1 VRSGPQAVARVLGK
15 RLGPLLVL
23 LAVLALVGDPRSGG
37 VQAGLIFAAAVAFT
51 AIVAGATSAVRAFPP
66 AILRNAA
73 VWGVGLAVGA
83 GVFAAT
89 GAVFDFIIVEIA
101 THKASIGGALLNLA
115 AFLTVAGV
123 GGVVFLCLAAR
134 ATPLDDAP

>member
-1 VRSGPQAVARVLGK
+1 MRSGPQAVARVLGK
-15 RLGPLLVL
+15 RLAPLLFL
-23 LAVLALVGDPRSGG
+23 FAVLALVGDPRGGG
-37 VQAGLIFAAAVAFT
+37 VQAGLILAAAIAFT
-51 AIVAGATSAVRAFPP
+51 VIVAGVAKAVRAFPP

-73 VWGVGLAVGA
+73 VWGVALGVAA

-101 THKASIGGALLNLA
+101 DRKASVGGALLNLA

-134 ATPLDDAP
+134 ATPQDDA